1 MGVGIYL
8 NGERDVLVGAR
19 NKPSHRTTS
28 VYDKTQGNTKAGQ
41 APTTR

>member
-1 MGVGIYL
+1 MGIYL

-19 NKPSHRTTS
+19 DKPSRQPTS
-28 VYDKTQGNTKAGQ
+28 VYDKTQGNIKDGQ